1 MLPSDPRKINVAAL
15 GPPGG
20 VGGLGACLGG
30 GGIQPWTIAPMMA
43 GNRKRSAQWRATRTG
58 FLSFVFFIGVFPSR
72 MQLECP
78 VMPAASLYQLK
89 LMKTPAK
96 SNEQLRMTKIYI
108 R

>member
-1 MLPSDPRKINVAAL
+1 MLPLDPREITVAAL

-30 GGIQPWTIAPMMA
+30 GGMQPWTIAPMMA
-43 GNRKRSAQWRATRTG
+43 GNRKRSAQWRAERID
-58 FLSFVFFIGVFPSR
+58 FLLFVFFIGSFSGENAIR
-72 MQLECP
+72 MPGE
-78 VMPAASLYQLK
+78 
-89 LMKTPAK
+89 LMKIPAK